1 MPAKLLIFSAPS
13 GAGKSTVVRRIR
25 QQIPDLEF
33 SVSATNREPRGD
45 ERDGESYH
53 FLTTAD
59 FQARIQAGEFLEWE
73 EVYPGKYYGTL
84 RSEID
89 HRLAAGKSVVLDIDV
104 VGGCR
109 IKELYGD
116 RALSFFIAPPSLEV
130 LRQRLVGRGTD
141 SAENIEVRMGK
152 ASAEMTYQDQF
163 DVIIVN
169 DRLDLAVAEVMEHIQ
184 KAGGSN
190 QDLTVS

>member
-13 GAGKSTVVRRIR
+13 GAGKSTVVHRIM

-33 SVSATNREPRGD
+33 SVSATNREPRGN

-53 FLTTAD
+53 FLTTTD
-59 FQARIQAGEFLEWE
+59 FQSRIQAGDFLEWE

-89 HRLAAGKSVVLDIDV
+89 HRLEAGKSVVLDIDV

-141 SAENIEVRMGK
+141 SAEHIEVRMGK

-169 DRLDLAVAEVMEHIQ
+169 DRLDQAVAEVMEHIQ

-190 QDLTVS
+190 QDLTES